1 MQTVGQKNKRRDMGP
16 AAHVSLVFLFK
27 AIIYGG
33 PT

>member
-1 MQTVGQKNKRRDMGP
+1 MQSVGQNKRRDMGP

>member
-1 MQTVGQKNKRRDMGP
+1 MQPVGQNKRIDVGP
-16 AAHVSLVFLFK
+16 VAHVYFVFLFK